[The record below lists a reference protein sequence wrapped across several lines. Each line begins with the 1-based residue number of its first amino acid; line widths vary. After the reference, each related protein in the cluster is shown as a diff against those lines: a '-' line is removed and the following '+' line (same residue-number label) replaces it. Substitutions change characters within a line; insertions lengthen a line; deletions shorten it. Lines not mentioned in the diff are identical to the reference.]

1 MSTIKISTVIQPY
14 NVVWQRTLINEPLNF
29 QNVWEIL
36 CVEHT
41 FVTEKI
47 KETKDVPEAFVEQV
61 ICAVSDDKI
70 QYTLIGTFF
79 QDNETCKVKITSP
92 NELEGNP
99 FIQQVIKDY
108 DECMAP
114 FPRVQ

>member
-1 MSTIKISTVIQPY
+1 MSTIKTSIVIQPT
-14 NVVWQRTLINEPLNF
+14 NVVWKYTFTDEPLNF

-36 CVEHT
+36 CDVHT
-41 FVTEKI
+41 LVTKKLKEARSEDFVH
-47 KETKDVPEAFVEQV
+47 QV